1 LRVELLSRAFS
12 AKIMIRNGY
21 WDKVIKYGDVA
32 DEKVDLRLRL
42 HRKRGKLERF
52 SLIFKYDIDGKRH
65 TIKRCDNSLV
75 HDGWPHCHIYKAK
88 GPPTLVLVGDRTDN
102 MGKVSDRL
110 VREIKKN
117 YEKIVENYKHSR

>member
-1 LRVELLSRAFS
+1 MNKR
-12 AKIMIRNGY
+12 KY
-21 WDKVIKYGDVA
+21 WDKVIKYSDVGD
-32 DEKVDLRLRL
+32 ENVDLRLYL
-42 HRKRGKLERF
+42 HREQGKLETF
-52 SLIFKYDIDGKRH
+52 SLVFKYHVDNKWR

-88 GPPTLVLVGDRTDN
+88 SPPTLVLVGNKMDN